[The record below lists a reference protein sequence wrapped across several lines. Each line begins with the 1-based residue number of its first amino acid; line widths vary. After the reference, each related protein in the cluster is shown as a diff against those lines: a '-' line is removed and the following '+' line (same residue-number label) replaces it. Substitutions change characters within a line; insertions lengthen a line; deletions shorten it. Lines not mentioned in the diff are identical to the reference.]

1 MRLLFNWLISAIAIV
16 IAAYLLPHVGVDT
29 FVTALIVA
37 VVLGLI
43 NSFLKPI
50 LIILT
55 LPVNILT
62 LGLFTLVINAAL
74 VWLAQ
79 IIVPGFSVDNFGW
92 AIVFAVVL
100 SLINMFFR
108 SVERGNANQ
117 SKQYYGKNQ

>member
-16 IAAYLLPHVGVDT
+16 IAAYLLPNVGVDT
-29 FVTALIVA
+29 FVTALVVA
-37 VVLGLI
+37 VVLGLVNAI
-43 NSFLKPI
+43 LKPI
-50 LIILT
+50 LILLT

-79 IIVPGFSVDNFGW
+79 IIVPGFDIANFGW
-92 AIVFAVVL
+92 AIVFAIVL

-108 SVERGNANQ
+108 SAERNSVN
-117 SKQYYGKNQ
+117 S